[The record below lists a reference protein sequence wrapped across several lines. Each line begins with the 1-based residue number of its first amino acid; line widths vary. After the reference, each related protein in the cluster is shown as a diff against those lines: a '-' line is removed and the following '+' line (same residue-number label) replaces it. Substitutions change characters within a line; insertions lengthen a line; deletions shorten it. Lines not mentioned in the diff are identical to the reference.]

1 MNLPLFDF
9 YGTCIYIRKN
19 TMYMNPTVDGQNPA
33 NQFNMVNICNY
44 PISSKGFST
53 IPGGKVWDV
62 QGEIPPKS
70 PGYHPTR

>member
-1 MNLPLFDF
+1 
-9 YGTCIYIRKN
+9 
-19 TMYMNPTVDGQNPA
+19 MNPTVDGQNPA
-33 NQFNMVNICNY
+33 YQFDMVNICKY
-44 PISSKGFST
+44 PMNSKGFST